1 MRLALALCTL
11 SLLLAGCKQEAK
23 ETVARAKG
31 AAADAERT
39 AKQVSA
45 QAKSG
50 AEAAAQQIREIGAG
64 DVLEGTL
71 TATGA
76 DDLTVR
82 TATGGVETLKS
93 ASSIRWVA
101 RGASGVQPGARVRVT
116 YIVQGGQKV
125 ATQVEAVER

>member
-1 MRLALALCTL
+1 MRLAIALCTL
-11 SLLLAGCKQEAK
+11 SLLLTGCKQEAK

-31 AAADAERT
+31 ATADAERT
-39 AKQVSA
+39 ATQVSA

-71 TATGA
+71 TATGP

-125 ATQVEAVER
+125 ATQVEATER